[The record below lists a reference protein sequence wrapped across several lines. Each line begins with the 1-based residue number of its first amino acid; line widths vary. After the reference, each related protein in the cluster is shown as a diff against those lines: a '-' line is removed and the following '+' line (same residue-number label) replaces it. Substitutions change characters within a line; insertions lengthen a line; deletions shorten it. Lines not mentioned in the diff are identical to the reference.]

1 MNTIHYYIEAGALT
15 PEIDPGSGTG
25 TKRLFS
31 ETNFIEVYIL
41 NAFLRFSFP
50 KRFIVNFFKEINNSG
65 KRDLLIPDEIL
76 RDKAIK
82 YIQFHPHPGG
92 KLAFNF
98 YVGDGEENSPDFKTE
113 FTMSMIINLNTV
125 VSEYMTAFDS
135 LGRVRISGPR
145 SIP

>member
-1 MNTIHYYIEAGALT
+1 MIGISENRPLRSSRKGRQGLVAGGEVVL
-15 PEIDPGSGTG
+15 IGTDDQDKQSAFG
-25 TKRLFS
+25 LHAFRFRASCGVRWSQRLF
-31 ETNFIEVYIL
+31 FV
-41 NAFLRFSFP
+41 A
-50 KRFIVNFFKEINNSG
+50 G
-65 KRDLLIPDEIL
+65 KRDFLIPDVIL
-76 RDKAIK
+76 KDKGIK

-125 VSEYMTAFDS
+125 VSEYLTALDS